1 MQLSRYLLEAESA
14 LERYDYEAAQTSID
28 AARKLNPGLT
38 RLLQLELR
46 MAVDQKD
53 AERSVASD

>member
-46 MAVDQKD
+46 MAVDQK
-53 AERSVASD
+53 RRTR